1 MTKTVPVKDLRRD
14 LGPLLDEVSD
24 RREHIV
30 VTRHGRPAAVIIPH
44 DEYTAL
50 EETADVLADPAEVD
64 QPEQHDEGDPDGPGG
79 QRDELPQV
87 GLAEGDRRGG
97 GRGDAGAHHRERDD
111 EGEERDAERAV
122 GVERRTRGPRVTCR
136 PAPGS

>member
-30 VTRHGRPAAVIIPH
+30 VTRHGRPTAVIVPH

-50 EETADVLADPAEVD
+50 EETAEVLSDPDTMDALADGLDADPADDVPLE
-64 QPEQHDEGDPDGPGG
+64 
-79 QRDELPQV
+79 ELRRHV
-87 GLAEGDRRGG
+87 AE
-97 GRGDAGAHHRERDD
+97 A
-111 EGEERDAERAV
+111 RAV
-122 GVERRTRGPRVTCR
+122 G
-136 PAPGS
+136 

>member
-50 EETADVLADPAEVD
+50 EETADVLADPGAMAA
-64 QPEQHDEGDPDGPGG
+64 
-79 QRDELPQV
+79 
-87 GLAEGDRRGG
+87 LAEGL
-97 GRGDAGAHHRERDD
+97 DADPVEDVTLD
-111 EGEERDAERAV
+111 ELRTEIARKRAV
-122 GVERRTRGPRVTCR
+122 G
-136 PAPGS
+136 

>member
-50 EETADVLADPAEVD
+50 EETADVLADPGAMAA
-64 QPEQHDEGDPDGPGG
+64 
-79 QRDELPQV
+79 
-87 GLAEGDRRGG
+87 LAEGL
-97 GRGDAGAHHRERDD
+97 DADPVDD
-111 EGEERDAERAV
+111 VTLDELRTEIARKHAV
-122 GVERRTRGPRVTCR
+122 G
-136 PAPGS
+136 

>member
-50 EETADVLADPAEVD
+50 EETADVLADPGAMAA
-64 QPEQHDEGDPDGPGG
+64 
-79 QRDELPQV
+79 
-87 GLAEGDRRGG
+87 LAEGL
-97 GRGDAGAHHRERDD
+97 DADPVDD
-111 EGEERDAERAV
+111 VTLDELRTEIARKSAV
-122 GVERRTRGPRVTCR
+122 G
-136 PAPGS
+136 

>member
-30 VTRHGRPAAVIIPH
+30 VTRHGRPTAVIIPH

-50 EETADVLADPAEVD
+50 EETADVLSDPGAMAALTAGLGADPADDVTL
-64 QPEQHDEGDPDGPGG
+64 
-79 QRDELPQV
+79 DELRTEIARKRVV
-87 GLAEGDRRGG
+87 G
-97 GRGDAGAHHRERDD
+97 
-111 EGEERDAERAV
+111 
-122 GVERRTRGPRVTCR
+122 
-136 PAPGS
+136 

>member
-30 VTRHGRPAAVIIPH
+30 VTRHGRPTAVIVPH

-50 EETADVLADPAEVD
+50 EETADVLADPGAMAA
-64 QPEQHDEGDPDGPGG
+64 
-79 QRDELPQV
+79 
-87 GLAEGDRRGG
+87 LAEGL
-97 GRGDAGAHHRERDD
+97 DADPVDD
-111 EGEERDAERAV
+111 VTLDELRTEIARKHVV
-122 GVERRTRGPRVTCR
+122 G
-136 PAPGS
+136 

>member
-50 EETADVLADPAEVD
+50 EETADVLADPDAMDALTEGLDADPVD
-64 QPEQHDEGDPDGPGG
+64 DVTL
-79 QRDELPQV
+79 DELRTEI
-87 GLAEGDRRGG
+87 ARK
-97 GRGDAGAHHRERDD
+97 
-111 EGEERDAERAV
+111 RAV
-122 GVERRTRGPRVTCR
+122 G
-136 PAPGS
+136 

>member
-1 MTKTVPVKDLRRD
+1 VTKTVPVKDLRRD

-50 EETADVLADPAEVD
+50 EETADVLADPGAMAA
-64 QPEQHDEGDPDGPGG
+64 
-79 QRDELPQV
+79 
-87 GLAEGDRRGG
+87 LAEGL
-97 GRGDAGAHHRERDD
+97 DADPVDD
-111 EGEERDAERAV
+111 VTLDELRTEIARKRAV
-122 GVERRTRGPRVTCR
+122 G
-136 PAPGS
+136 

>member
-50 EETADVLADPAEVD
+50 EETADVLADPGAMAA
-64 QPEQHDEGDPDGPGG
+64 
-79 QRDELPQV
+79 
-87 GLAEGDRRGG
+87 LAEWLRSSSPSRPPMLFGLSRR
-97 GRGDAGAHHRERDD
+97 RWTK
-111 EGEERDAERAV
+111 
-122 GVERRTRGPRVTCR
+122 RRSMR
-136 PAPGS
+136 

>member
-1 MTKTVPVKDLRRD
+1 MAKTVPVKDLRRD

-50 EETADVLADPAEVD
+50 EETADVLADPGAMAA
-64 QPEQHDEGDPDGPGG
+64 
-79 QRDELPQV
+79 
-87 GLAEGDRRGG
+87 LAEGL
-97 GRGDAGAHHRERDD
+97 DADPVDD
-111 EGEERDAERAV
+111 VTLDELRTEIARKRAV
-122 GVERRTRGPRVTCR
+122 G
-136 PAPGS
+136 

>member
-1 MTKTVPVKDLRRD
+1 MTKTVPVKDLRRE

-50 EETADVLADPAEVD
+50 EETADVLADPGAMAA
-64 QPEQHDEGDPDGPGG
+64 
-79 QRDELPQV
+79 
-87 GLAEGDRRGG
+87 LAEGL
-97 GRGDAGAHHRERDD
+97 DADPVEDVTLD
-111 EGEERDAERAV
+111 ELRTEISRKRAV
-122 GVERRTRGPRVTCR
+122 G
-136 PAPGS
+136 

>member
-1 MTKTVPVKDLRRD
+1 MTKTVPVKDLRRE

-50 EETADVLADPAEVD
+50 EETADVLADAGVMAALT
-64 QPEQHDEGDPDGPGG
+64 EGLDADPGDDVSL
-79 QRDELPQV
+79 DELRTEM
-87 GLAEGDRRGG
+87 ARK
-97 GRGDAGAHHRERDD
+97 
-111 EGEERDAERAV
+111 RAV
-122 GVERRTRGPRVTCR
+122 G
-136 PAPGS
+136 

>member
-50 EETADVLADPAEVD
+50 EETADVLADPGAMAA
-64 QPEQHDEGDPDGPGG
+64 
-79 QRDELPQV
+79 
-87 GLAEGDRRGG
+87 LAEGL
-97 GRGDAGAHHRERDD
+97 DADPVDD
-111 EGEERDAERAV
+111 VTLDELRTEIARKRAV
-122 GVERRTRGPRVTCR
+122 G
-136 PAPGS
+136 

>member
-30 VTRHGRPAAVIIPH
+30 VTRHGRPTAVIIPH

-50 EETADVLADPAEVD
+50 EETADVLADPGAMAALTDGLDADPVD
-64 QPEQHDEGDPDGPGG
+64 DVTL
-79 QRDELPQV
+79 DELRIEI
-87 GLAEGDRRGG
+87 ARK
-97 GRGDAGAHHRERDD
+97 
-111 EGEERDAERAV
+111 RAV
-122 GVERRTRGPRVTCR
+122 G
-136 PAPGS
+136 

>member
-24 RREHIV
+24 RCEHIV

-50 EETADVLADPAEVD
+50 EETADVLADPDAMDALTEGLDADPVD
-64 QPEQHDEGDPDGPGG
+64 DVTL
-79 QRDELPQV
+79 DELRTEI
-87 GLAEGDRRGG
+87 ARK
-97 GRGDAGAHHRERDD
+97 H
-111 EGEERDAERAV
+111 AV
-122 GVERRTRGPRVTCR
+122 G
-136 PAPGS
+136 